1 MELMK
6 LLIELGTQLQKAGED
21 KEALKEQ
28 IGEVDQAVAQI
39 LGEIQKTAANAAH
52 IKCGP

>member
-6 LLIELGTQLQKAGED
+6 LLIELGTQLQKAAED
-21 KEALKEQ
+21 KETLKER

-39 LGEIQKTAANAAH
+39 LGEIQKTTANAAH
-52 IKCGP
+52 IKYVP